1 MCQPRTWSSL
11 GLKTK
16 WQTLTL
22 TVKMYVLLR
31 THSENHVD
39 KHASVPLRYSYITHV
54 THADGGNIY
63 TPTHIQ
69 QVNPGT
75 PAKIFCKS
83 NRSSHINTY
92 ISTHIQTCTG
102 SLPEVDFSVTYR
114 FKFKAAE

>member
-22 TVKMYVLLR
+22 TVKMYVHLR

-63 TPTHIQ
+63 IHTHAYTTGKSR
-69 QVNPGT
+69 NPGQNILQEQPKLT
-75 PAKIFCKS
+75 HK
-83 NRSSHINTY
+83 HIHKH
-92 ISTHIQTCTG
+92 THTD
-102 SLPEVDFSVTYR
+102 VHR
-114 FKFKAAE
+114 FIARGGFLSDVQV